1 MHIGLAGS
9 CRGDHR
15 VSGTAFDTLRN
26 YSSDDVF
33 IVVVVIAVVLL
44 LLWFVF
50 VQGILNLQLMG
61 NVQGEAWMRVVC
73 WVATGRTQK

>member
-15 VSGTAFDTLRN
+15 VSGTAFDTLCN
-26 YSSDDVF
+26 YSSDDMF

-50 VQGILNLQLMG
+50 VQGILNLQMIG